1 MGPIQSGVNQSL
13 AILSL
18 ASSQNPQ
25 AQANRQATAST
36 SKLEKISKPMP
47 PIELTQEQLD
57 TFKEFK
63 EVAIKSNI
71 EAGRVNTAAD
81 IKSDKF
87 FDKQKGITFGKI
99 ATGRP
104 IEGYGIERYTTGV
117 EEEPTFEF
125 VGNTKT
131 EEEPAFEFVG
141 NTKIFNE
148 FKNAH
153 HVSVNELNKRLSAKQ
168 KIEADTKI
176 LKTILEE
183 DN

>member
-1 MGPIQSGVNQSL
+1 MGPIQSGINQSL

-18 ASSQNPQ
+18 ASSQSPQ
-25 AQANRQATAST
+25 AQANRQANAST
-36 SKLEKISKPMP
+36 SKLEKISKPLP
-47 PIELTQEQLD
+47 SDELTKEQLD

-63 EVAIKSNI
+63 ETAIKSNI
-71 EAGRVNTAAD
+71 EAGRINTAAD

-87 FDKQKGITFGKI
+87 FDKQKGITFGKV

-104 IEGYGIERYTTGV
+104 IEGHGYEDYSNGV
-117 EEEPTFEF
+117 EA
-125 VGNTKT
+125 
-131 EEEPAFEFVG
+131 EPAFEFVDK
-141 NTKIFNE
+141 TKTFDE

-153 HVSVNELNKRLSAKQ
+153 HVSVAELNKRLSAKQ
-168 KIEADTKI
+168 KINTNTKT